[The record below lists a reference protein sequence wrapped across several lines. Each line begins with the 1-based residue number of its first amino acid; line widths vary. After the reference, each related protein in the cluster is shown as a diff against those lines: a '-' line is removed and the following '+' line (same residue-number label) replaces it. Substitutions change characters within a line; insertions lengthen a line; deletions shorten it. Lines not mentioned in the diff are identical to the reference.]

1 MGALSVI
8 LGAMGA
14 HALERIL
21 DEQSLQ
27 SFLTGVRYFTYQS
40 FALILLG
47 LFELIQKKSYSLPGW
62 LMFSGAILFSGS
74 IFFLVLLKHLGVA
87 YGFLIPITP
96 IGGVVII
103 AGWLS
108 WFFATLKRK

>member
-1 MGALSVI
+1 MGAISVI
-8 LGAMGA
+8 LGALGA

-40 FALILLG
+40 FALIMLG
-47 LFELIQKKSYSLPGW
+47 IFSLVKNRAYNLAGW
-62 LMFSGAILFSGS
+62 LMFSGSMMFSCS
-74 IFFLVLLKHLGVA
+74 IFALVALKHLGKG

-103 AGWLS
+103 AGWLA
-108 WFFATLKRK
+108 WFFSTVNDR